1 MTKDE
6 FSKLVDSLT
15 QVRHWLYSNSAQ
27 QQVLNEPQAV
37 RDQFVSFRREINFL
51 ETHLQIAELE
61 SISDKLDELGPQLT
75 LALTALTHRSLPWP
89 KSAPSLTLFQVLLAL
104 SLALSRSSELG
115 ATWSFNHWYLDG

>member
-51 ETHLQIAELE
+51 TTQLQSAELE

-75 LALTALTHRSLPWP
+75 AGIDSINASIASVAKISSILNTISSVVGLIARVVAL
-89 KSAPSLTLFQVLLAL
+89 V
-104 SLALSRSSELG
+104 
-115 ATWSFNHWYLDG
+115 